1 MTHLFQYEQ
10 DFSIQPVFSS
20 SSPRQPFYSSHHTS
34 PGPDAVAGHAR
45 LADQTRHQARAQKF
59 NEKKHSGWSWS
70 LLDPMTRNNLGDHLP
85 WLLSKSRARPV
96 GPLLPAA
103 APPAAFDDSLGSST
117 ETPPLPPLESH
128 HENYSLLTPDPT
140 IASTYTYTSTSNNAR
155 GVLKINTNEPKSNHC
170 STVDLNPNL
179 NPSLDDG
186 HDHRDDINE
195 VTSVKGRRMAKVSSR
210 AGSSRPGLMSVTKD
224 PTQPTPIEPPSNST
238 STPKVGAL
246 QRAYS
251 MTTAAA
257 PRSEIRSPS
266 PPATLARVPKSRRK
280 APAPVDVS
288 SDFEDGVIDLTDKGD
303 HHDGSSSV
311 FGDEKRLWR
320 EDFAARPEPVPKQGK
335 KRKSGGEDDFP
346 DINNLVQTSALRSTI
361 KSRPLKTSRTKS
373 AESPCPK
380 PVGKSRADPE
390 SPEGEPIRNGAQ
402 RKRKTPSSPSTI
414 PSDDI
419 FDSEPPALALQSP
432 NPPKRTK
439 RRDVIL
445 DSEDDES
452 SPPSHRSSPPPAY
465 SSALNAQTA
474 HKNACEP
481 MDLDVVAPKPAQ
493 PPLPLPLPT
502 QLTQE
507 PTATQWI
514 GMKSSSAEHPANK
527 SDASQSRGSQRSLT
541 SEIERNKHVLK
552 LFLDRPSVLEAKLQS
567 IKEERT
573 KIANEYR
580 AFLIKRKASDPGA
593 KIEGDRLRA
602 ARSRLVE
609 KENALGVIKVEK
621 GAYEELREKQVA
633 LADKIADDFDKGEE
647 KEEDDIQLQELKEQI
662 ESKEKSLIA
671 SLITAGIDDLDFL
684 KDPND
689 SIALPDS
696 PNPTAASGNQAL
708 RGLDPKTPSNLRSA
722 MPEYHS
728 QLGSQ
733 SNPGSAQASSTLY
746 TQPSRLSNFAAPSAT
761 QFSGSHS
768 SSTQQVKDSRASGR
782 TSSTQMATASYYD
795 DDEEEYAAAFN
806 AAEPA
811 EPYRNWNPYQSTM
824 RQANILA
831 KIEEN
836 EYDDPDFDDAMLAV
850 ANTFEQQQQLAVNAG
865 ATATRQRSV
874 LSEMSGN
881 GESVPRRRLAA
892 KVPAPL
898 ERKPSIPSELMR
910 HPWSADVRRALKDR
924 FRMTT
929 FRTNQ
934 LEAINATLSGKDA
947 FVLMP
952 TGGGKSLCYQ
962 LPAVVQSGKTR
973 GVTVV
978 VSPLLSLMH
987 DQVQHMTALNIKADS
1002 FNGEMKRDYK
1012 DHVIE
1017 MCDKDDPEHHLQL
1030 LYVTP
1035 EMLNSPSSQLRRG
1048 LNTLFRKGRFAR
1060 LVIDEAHCVSQWG
1073 HDFRPDYQALG
1084 ELRKKFP
1091 GVPIMALT
1099 ASATKLVIHDVKK
1112 VLGMENCQ
1120 TFSQSF
1126 NRSNLYYE
1134 VLSKPAHNIAVIGK
1148 LIRDN
1153 YAGQTGIV
1161 YVTSRAS
1168 AESAAQKFRDQFG
1181 LLAHHY
1187 HAKMDDKL
1195 EIQNKWQ
1202 RGEIHV
1208 IVATIA
1214 FGMGID
1220 KPDVRFVIHASMPK
1234 NLEGYYQ
1241 ETGRA
1246 GRDGQRSDCI
1256 LYFGYGDVP
1265 TLRRMILED
1274 ASTKDRR
1281 NRADA
1286 TAPTRSH
1293 GEKQR
1298 QLEML
1303 DQMQFFCINTGV
1315 CRRVQILKYFGE
1327 GFDEA
1332 QCNKMCDH
1340 CRLGK
1345 KVKLK
1350 EQDFTEWAEA
1360 IVRTLSEHFKDPGAP
1375 IGKIASILTGKEER
1389 TNKVYQEGWKKAQGH
1404 KNHEVYRVINWMES
1418 KGLIYGRHVS
1428 NANGG
1433 SNTYYHA
1440 SPSRAN
1446 AWLKVMDR
1454 EPAKLMVPEYDIYD
1468 KKAFL
1473 ARNLAPD
1480 DGSDVRPAA
1489 KKTRRPPPSTNVS
1502 SPVIARSKKRAR
1514 QQRII
1519 DDEDDDDDGSYGD
1532 DDDEEEAFRP
1542 MRPRM
1547 HAPYYQQQTLDDLN
1561 GGPDSSP
1568 DISGLSD
1575 IHSSV
1580 VEAFLQEAKKVE
1592 DQLLKKEKIEIETS
1606 LFTDR
1611 QYREMAARWTNSK
1624 EKMYSIRGTTRSQV
1638 DKWGDQFIP
1647 LVRKVEREY
1656 HSMMNHQAVFP
1667 PAAQLASQPTRNQDF
1682 VNLVSDDEDE
1692 AEEQKG
1698 HFDEEDFAPFSD
1710 INDEDYNVVDNS
1722 LGARNPKV
1730 QQWHN
1735 KLDKFKRDALAEQA
1749 SMSSSSAMT
1758 QNKGG
1763 TWGNNNS
1770 RGTTSGG
1777 RSYGSGSYSG
1787 GSSRHNNKSSFSKKK
1802 GGGGSSYNSGARVF
1816 KRHASRGSSRQP
1828 SEGPTTS
1835 TRGNGSGI
1843 ARNSNKSAGPYS
1855 KKGSGGAGGSGS
1867 GIFPMP
1873 H

>member
-1 MTHLFQYEQ
+1 MLKIT
-10 DFSIQPVFSS
+10 
-20 SSPRQPFYSSHHTS
+20 
-34 PGPDAVAGHAR
+34 
-45 LADQTRHQARAQKF
+45 
-59 NEKKHSGWSWS
+59 NE
-70 LLDPMTRNNLGDHLP
+70 
-85 WLLSKSRARPV
+85 A
-96 GPLLPAA
+96 
-103 APPAAFDDSLGSST
+103 
-117 ETPPLPPLESH
+117 
-128 HENYSLLTPDPT
+128 
-140 IASTYTYTSTSNNAR
+140 TSNHRSAPSLN
-155 GVLKINTNEPKSNHC
+155 
-170 STVDLNPNL
+170 LNPNL
-179 NPSLDDG
+179 NLNHDDD
-186 HDHRDDINE
+186 HDDNDDNDE
-195 VTSVKGRRMAKVSSR
+195 VITVKGSRMAKVSSR

-224 PTQPTPIEPPSNST
+224 PPQPTPVKPSNTT
-238 STPKVGAL
+238 SAPKVGAL

-280 APAPVDVS
+280 APAPIDDS
-288 SDFEDGVIDLTDKGD
+288 SDFEDDVIDLTDKGD
-303 HHDGSSSV
+303 PHDGSSSV

-320 EDFAARPEPVPKQGK
+320 EDFAARSEPVPKHGK

-346 DINNLVQTSALRSTI
+346 DISNLVQTSALRSTI
-361 KSRPLKTSRTKS
+361 KPRPIKASRTKS

-380 PVGKSRADPE
+380 PVGQERADQE
-390 SPEGEPIRNGAQ
+390 FVEPDPIQNAAR

-414 PSDDI
+414 PSDDM
-419 FDSEPPALALQSP
+419 FDGEPPALALQLS
-432 NPPKRTK
+432 NPPKRT
-439 RRDVIL
+439 RRGDVVL
-445 DSEDDES
+445 DSEDDVS
-452 SPPSHRSSPPPAY
+452 SPPTHRSSPPPAY
-465 SSALNAQTA
+465 SSTLNAQTP
-474 HKNACEP
+474 HQDACEP
-481 MDLDVVAPKPAQ
+481 MDIDVVVPKTSQ
-493 PPLPLPLPT
+493 PPLPVPT
-502 QLTQE
+502 QPTQE

-514 GMKSSSAEHPANK
+514 GMKSSSAEHAANK
-527 SDASQSRGSQRSLT
+527 SDTSQNRGSQRSLS
-541 SEIERNKHVLK
+541 SEIERNKHVLE

-573 KIANEYR
+573 KTANEYR
-580 AFLIKRKASDPGA
+580 AFLIKRKANDPSA

-609 KENALGVIKVEK
+609 KENALGVIRAEK
-621 GAYEELREKQVA
+621 GAYEELREKHVA

-647 KEEDDIQLQELKEQI
+647 EEDDEIKLQELTEQI

-671 SLITAGIDDLDFL
+671 GLITAGIDDLDFL

-696 PNPTAASGNQAL
+696 PNPLATSGNQAL
-708 RGLDPKTPSNLRSA
+708 RGLYPKTPSNFRSA
-722 MPEYHS
+722 VPEYHS

-733 SNPGSAQASSTLY
+733 SKSGSAQPSSTAY
-746 TQPSRLSNFAAPSAT
+746 TQPSRLSNFMPPSAT
-761 QFSGSHS
+761 QFSGSHLS
-768 SSTQQVKDSRASGR
+768 SAQVKDNRASGR
-782 TSSTQMATASYYD
+782 TSTQMGAVSYID

-811 EPYRNWNPYQSTM
+811 EPYKNWNPYQSTM
-824 RQANILA
+824 RQASILA

-836 EYDDPDFDDAMLAV
+836 EYDDPDYDDAMLAV

-865 ATATRQRSV
+865 ATVKRQRSV

-892 KVPAPL
+892 KIPPPL
-898 ERKPSIPSELMR
+898 ERKSSIPSELMR

-987 DQVQHMTALNIKADS
+987 DQVQHMKALNIKASS
-1002 FNGEMKRDYK
+1002 FNGEMSREYK
-1012 DHVIE
+1012 DHVIQA
-1017 MCDKDDPEHHLQL
+1017 CDKDDPEHHLQL

-1048 LNTLFRKGRFAR
+1048 LDTLFRKGRFAR

-1126 NRSNLYYE
+1126 NRSNLCYE

-1161 YVTSRAS
+1161 YVTSRTS

-1195 EIQNKWQ
+1195 DVQNKWQ

-1246 GRDGQRSDCI
+1246 GRDGQKSDCI

-1281 NRADA
+1281 NRADV
-1286 TAPTRSH
+1286 TPPTRSH

-1327 GFDEA
+1327 DFDEA

-1345 KVKLK
+1345 KVKLR

-1360 IVRTLSEHFKDPGAP
+1360 IIRTLSEHFKDPGAP

-1389 TNKVYQEGWKKAQGH
+1389 TNKIYQQGWKKAQGH

-1428 NANGG
+1428 NSNGG
-1433 SNTYYHA
+1433 SNTYYHSSA
-1440 SPSRAN
+1440 SRAN
-1446 AWLKVMDR
+1446 AWLKIMDKD
-1454 EPAKLMVPEYDIYD
+1454 PAKLMVPEYDIYD

-1473 ARNLAPD
+1473 ARNPAPD
-1480 DGSDVRPAA
+1480 DGSDARPAA

-1502 SPVIARSKKRAR
+1502 SPVIARSKKQAR
-1514 QQRII
+1514 QQRIV
-1519 DDEDDDDDGSYGD
+1519 DDEGDGDDGSHGD
-1532 DDDEEEAFRP
+1532 DDDEDEAFKP
-1542 MRPRM
+1542 MPPRKI
-1547 HAPYYQQQTLDDLN
+1547 APSYQQRTFDDLN
-1561 GGPDSSP
+1561 GPDSSP

-1580 VEAFLQEAKKVE
+1580 VEAFLQEAKKIE
-1592 DQLLKKEKIEIETS
+1592 EQLLKKERIEIETS

-1638 DKWGDQFIP
+1638 DKWGDQFVP

-1656 HSMMNHQAVFP
+1656 HSMMNHQAIFP
-1667 PAAQLASQPTRNQDF
+1667 PAAQLASQPNRNQDI
-1682 VNLVSDDEDE
+1682 VNLVSDDEE
-1692 AEEQKG
+1692 EEEEQKG
-1698 HFDEEDFAPFSD
+1698 RFDEEAFAPFSGID
-1710 INDEDYNVVDNS
+1710 DEDCS
-1722 LGARNPKV
+1722 GADGSPGTRNPKV
-1730 QQWHN
+1730 REWHDR
-1735 KLDKFKRDALAEQA
+1735 LDELDRDALAMQA
-1749 SMSSSSAMT
+1749 SMSSSSAIT

-1763 TWGNNNS
+1763 MWSDNS
-1770 RGTTSGG
+1770 RSATTAG
-1777 RSYGSGSYSG
+1777 RSYGSYGGGGGGSG
-1787 GSSRHNNKSSFSKKK
+1787 GGSRYKNKSSYSKKK
-1802 GGGGSSYNSGARVF
+1802 GGGGASYNSGPGAFR
-1816 KRHASRGSSRQP
+1816 RRMSRGSSRQP
-1828 SEGPTTS
+1828 SEGATTS
-1835 TRGNGSGI
+1835 ARGSGSSI
-1843 ARNSNKSAGPYS
+1843 ARNSNKSTGSYS
-1855 KKGSGGAGGSGS
+1855 TKGSGCGASGSGS